1 MQLQVPSSKTF
12 GGVKKIEKLTLH
24 MTKSITSQILES
36 ERQGKKMVLQGQ
48 VPLFVE
54 VFKARRPSRSST

>member
-12 GGVKKIEKLTLH
+12 GSVKKIEKLTLH

-48 VPLFVE
+48 PPLFVE
-54 VFKARRPSRSST
+54 VFKAKRPSKSST

>member
-24 MTKSITSQILES
+24 TTSQILES
-36 ERQGKKMVLQGQ
+36 ERQGKEMDLQGQ
-48 VPLFVE
+48 LPLFVE
-54 VFKARRPSRSST
+54 VFKAK